1 MTDKELKR
9 LNRRELLEMLIMQS
23 KKIDRMQ
30 TEIDELNQKLSKR
43 DLVISESGS
52 IAEASIKIN
61 NVFANAQT
69 AADQYLK
76 NVYNLHADT
85 EKECR
90 ILREKTE
97 AECREMEKQAK
108 EQAQQYLEQT
118 KQMIDSGVSDFK
130 ERMKEMAD
138 MLFDQ
143 EKVNE
148 ILNGDKHEKE

>member
-76 NVYNLHADT
+76 NVYNLHADK

-97 AECREMEKQAK
+97 AECRGMEKQAK